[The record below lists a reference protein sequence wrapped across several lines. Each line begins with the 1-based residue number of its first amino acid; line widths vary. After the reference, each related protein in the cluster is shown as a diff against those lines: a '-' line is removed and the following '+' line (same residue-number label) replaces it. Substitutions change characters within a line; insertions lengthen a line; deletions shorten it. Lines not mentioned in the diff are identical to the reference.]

1 MRQISKLIDLENTL
15 ILKTYFQL
23 GVRTIEINK
32 NSSLELLFE
41 KCKDIF
47 NIKTYKEGPPH
58 LKNENSTYVK
68 EDNIRIRLFNPVNDN
83 KLDTY
88 RGKDKESLENLG
100 IRSYQNFLLEL
111 KADSEE
117 FDDYV
122 AGFMSI
128 RVALWEDNPN
138 LTSL

>member
-1 MRQISKLIDLENTL
+1 
-15 ILKTYFQL
+15 
-23 GVRTIEINK
+23 V
-32 NSSLELLFE
+32 
-41 KCKDIF
+41 
-47 NIKTYKEGPPH
+47 
-58 LKNENSTYVK
+58 
-68 EDNIRIRLFNPVNDN
+68 RLFNPINET

-88 RGKDKESLENLG
+88 RGKGEETLEQLG

-128 RVALWEDNPN
+128 RIALWEDNPN
-138 LTSL
+138 LTSLEEKCVNLHK